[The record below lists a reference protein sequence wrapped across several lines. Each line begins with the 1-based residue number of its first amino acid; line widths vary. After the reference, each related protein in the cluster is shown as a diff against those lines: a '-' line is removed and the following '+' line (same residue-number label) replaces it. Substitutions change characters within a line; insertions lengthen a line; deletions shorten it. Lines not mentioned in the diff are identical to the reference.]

1 MGPAQFATQC
11 VANLRIRVGEV
22 ELAEVAEVGMG
33 ETFGLQSFLTMI
45 IPRGE

>member
-1 MGPAQFATQC
+1 
-11 VANLRIRVGEV
+11 
-22 ELAEVAEVGMG
+22 LAEVAEVGMG